1 MALSGLYLK
10 ESGTGNTING
20 NGNSMFNTETLPPP
34 PIMTQLMVRG
44 FTQDSMG
51 CTSPGSMRHKSAL
64 TIACPGTVRER
75 TLSDVNSLAFQVHF
89 FLLFFFFFPFFFF
102 HVATQFF
109 LLFSYF
115 WIFLFLFWSFFLVNR
130 KILISWWS
138 IFPLP
143 FLSLLSLS
151 LHVPSFYF
159 LPLSYHIS
167 ILLALNISQ
176 MYICYCTHPDGWS
189 LPWFQLDTIHTQVLS
204 SFSTLYFNDGWC
216 RCARLSGTSAEKN
229 E

>member
-10 ESGTGNTING
+10 ENGTGNTING

-89 FLLFFFFFPFFFF
+89 FILFFFFFFLSCCNSSC
-102 HVATQFF
+102 QFF

-115 WIFLFLFWSFFLVNR
+115 
-130 KILISWWS
+130 
-138 IFPLP
+138 
-143 FLSLLSLS
+143 
-151 LHVPSFYF
+151 
-159 LPLSYHIS
+159 
-167 ILLALNISQ
+167 
-176 MYICYCTHPDGWS
+176 
-189 LPWFQLDTIHTQVLS
+189 
-204 SFSTLYFNDGWC
+204 
-216 RCARLSGTSAEKN
+216 
-229 E
+229 

>member
-10 ESGTGNTING
+10 ENGTGNTVNG

-89 FLLFFFFFPFFFF
+89 FILFFFFF
-102 HVATQFF
+102 
-109 LLFSYF
+109 
-115 WIFLFLFWSFFLVNR
+115 
-130 KILISWWS
+130 
-138 IFPLP
+138 
-143 FLSLLSLS
+143 FLSCCNSS
-151 LHVPSFYF
+151 CQFFYF
-159 LPLSYHIS
+159 LAIFEYF
-167 ILLALNISQ
+167 
-176 MYICYCTHPDGWS
+176 Y
-189 LPWFQLDTIHTQVLS
+189 F
-204 SFSTLYFNDGWC
+204 FSDPFF
-216 RCARLSGTSAEKN
+216 
-229 E
+229 